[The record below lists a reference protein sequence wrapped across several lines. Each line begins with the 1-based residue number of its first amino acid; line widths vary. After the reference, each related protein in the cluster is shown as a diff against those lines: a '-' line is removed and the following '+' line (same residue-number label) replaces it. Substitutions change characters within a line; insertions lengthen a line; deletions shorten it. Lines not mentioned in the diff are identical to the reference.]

1 MTSYDKTLDY
11 FIMWCED
18 KQSIMETMARNM
30 AADLDAGYKFFG
42 DSIQRQIRELNA
54 YRDAYNAELD
64 KIAELDPSRVNHYC
78 YVKLVKAGA
87 I

>member
-1 MTSYDKTLDY
+1 MTNYDKEIDW
-11 FIMWCED
+11 FVMWCED
-18 KQSIMETMARNM
+18 KQSIMETMERNM
-30 AADLDAGYKFFG
+30 ASDLDAGYKFFG
-42 DSIQRQIRELNA
+42 ESIQRQIRELTA

-64 KIAELDPSRVNHYC
+64 KIAEMDPSRVNHYC

>member
-1 MTSYDKTLDY
+1 MTNYDKEIDW
-11 FIMWCED
+11 FVMWCED
-18 KQSIMETMARNM
+18 KQSIMETMERNM
-30 AADLDAGYKFFG
+30 ASDLDAGYKFFG
-42 DSIQRQIRELNA
+42 EIIQRQIRELTA

-64 KIAELDPSRVNHYC
+64 KIAEMDPSRVNHYC